1 MVIRA
6 TKKLLNIA
14 RIEPLENQNETETP
28 LPGEW
33 YAGLVPTGRQGKML
47 IHFMHNSTKLSILC
61 PGKSLN
67 KVLPVFPGRME
78 QLLIRLGYP
87 EIISNFQLE
96 SKPEFFTTN
105 SRSMLAHMNQMR
117 YAIEYSFAIARGFDE
132 INLSDIEDALSGMLF
147 SSKGSKDYT
156 KPIEIL
162 QRLADKY

>member
-14 RIEPLENQNETETP
+14 RIKPLENQNEAKTP

-33 YAGLVPTGRQGKML
+33 YAGLVTTGKQGQML
-47 IHFMHNSTKLSILC
+47 IHFLHSSTKLSILC

-67 KVLPVFPGRME
+67 KVLPVFPERLE

-87 EIISNFQLE
+87 ELISKFQLE

-117 YAIEYSFAIARGFDE
+117 YAIEYSVAIARGFDE
-132 INLSDIEDALSGMLF
+132 INLSDIEDALSRMLL
-147 SSKGSKDYT
+147 SSKGSRDYT

-162 QRLADKY
+162 QRLVNE